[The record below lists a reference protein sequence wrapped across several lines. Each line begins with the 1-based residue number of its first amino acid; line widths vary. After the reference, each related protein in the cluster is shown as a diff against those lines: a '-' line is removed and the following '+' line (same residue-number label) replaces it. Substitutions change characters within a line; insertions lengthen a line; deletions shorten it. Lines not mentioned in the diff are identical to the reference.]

1 MENEEQKLV
10 IIQSYIEA
18 YNNFDTEGM
27 IKDLHENI
35 VFKNIANQEVNL
47 TTVGKVEFKNQA
59 NQAKQFFKSRK
70 QTITGTIVNEDS
82 FEIIIDYQGVIA
94 IDLPNGMKE
103 NDEIKLVGK
112 SIFSFENDKIIAI
125 TDIS

>member
-18 YNNFDTEGM
+18 YNNFDVEGM
-27 IKDLHENI
+27 TEDLHENI

-47 TTVGKVEFKNQA
+47 TTVGKAEFKNQA
-59 NQAKQFFKSRK
+59 NQAKQLFKSRK
-70 QTITGTIVNEDS
+70 QTITSTIVNEDS
-82 FEIIIDYQGVIA
+82 FEIMIDYQGVIA